1 MFQHYGIL
9 NLENY
14 LNRGILGYIITVL
27 RQVYMD
33 NSPTHTKRQTWYL
46 TSKNDL
52 NQCSLSP
59 QTVVEHDVFGI

>member
-14 LNRGILGYIITVL
+14 LNHGILGYIITVL

-46 TSKNDL
+46 TSENDL
-52 NQCSLSP
+52 NQGSLSP